1 MTASRDT
8 TTKVWDAQ
16 TGQELVTLTGHDS
29 RCIESEWKRIT
40 TGAMGV
46 VQTYTTGME
55 ELLQIAESRVTR
67 QLTAE
72 EKDKYGVLDWEST
85 TYTYRY
91 PRNR

>member
-1 MTASRDT
+1 MAASRDT

-40 TGAMGV
+40 TGAVGV

-67 QLTAE
+67 QL
-72 EKDKYGVLDWEST
+72 KRRRSIRGLVIMSDKCI
-85 TYTYRY
+85 
-91 PRNR
+91 

>member
-29 RCIESEWKRIT
+29 RCIESEWERIT
-40 TGAMGV
+40 TGAVGV
-46 VQTYTTGME
+46 VQIYTTDIE

-67 QLTAE
+67 QLGRRRSMG
-72 EKDKYGVLDWEST
+72 Y
-85 TYTYRY
+85 
-91 PRNR
+91 